1 MTRFLLSHNRQ
12 IDAPELPPITAQQL
26 AAGLRRHW
34 GDGLEAMPLEHPHW
48 MVALQAD
55 QTAEAMAERLLQAW
69 RALRPGNGQGGTTL
83 QHQLLALGGRKD
95 QPAAPGAALQWGD
108 WGVDVVETRD
118 AEAFLAAIHWDD
130 LKQGRPVDGVFELR
144 A

>member
-69 RALRPGNGQGGTTL
+69 RALRPGNGQGAQPCSINCWPWGPQGPACSPGCCTPMGR
-83 QHQLLALGGRKD
+83 LGR
-95 QPAAPGAALQWGD
+95 
-108 WGVDVVETRD
+108 
-118 AEAFLAAIHWDD
+118 
-130 LKQGRPVDGVFELR
+130 
-144 A
+144 